1 MPPTIIARNADNWVD
16 RGEPAEPRLALTLA
30 HLFSRRGE
38 AHQSWLIA
46 HGATILGMVAAGATD
61 YHVNGY
67 IRSVAR
73 ELDPVGDVPPGTRM
87 AAVALWHI
95 AKAALVRDFA
105 ERVLSG
111 DVPPNIAT
119 PAPLGEWLASKLLN
133 ADEMAQL
140 EAERDVDERNE

>member
-16 RGEPAEPRLALTLA
+16 RGDPAEPKLALALA
-30 HLFSRRGE
+30 HLLGRRSE
-38 AHQSWLIA
+38 AHQPWLIDHA
-46 HGATILGMVAAGATD
+46 ATMVAAGATD

-67 IRSVAR
+67 VRGVAR
-73 ELDPVGDVPPGTRM
+73 ELDPSAEIPPGTRM

-111 DVPPNIAT
+111 DVPPNVPT
-119 PAPLGEWLASKLLN
+119 PVPLGQWLASRLLD
-133 ADEMAQL
+133 ADELAQL
-140 EAERDVDERNE
+140 AAESDGYPDERNE